1 LPPQKNAWRGVSGM
15 HHWEVGGPINIGW
28 PDHNVPEREYTIV
41 EVEKLSQVFRSRV
54 TNGKKEGGFLV
65 VFDCPEVVLEML
77 AEKATQVL
85 GFKVI
90 VSNLRCSIDGNVLRS
105 FDYEWY
111 PTPEFADRPSDLART
126 ISEALEGMRT
136 TN

>member
-1 LPPQKNAWRGVSGM
+1 M
-15 HHWEVGGPINIGW
+15 HHWEQGGPISIGW
-28 PDHNVPEREYTIV
+28 PDHGMPEREYTIV
-41 EVEKLSQVFRSRV
+41 EGQRRGQVFRGRV

-65 VFDCPEVVLEML
+65 VFDCPEVVLEIL
-77 AEKATQVL
+77 AEQATQRL

-90 VSNLRCSIDGNVLRS
+90 VSGLRCSIEGNILRS

-126 ISEALEGMRT
+126 IAESLDEMR
-136 TN
+136 NPD

>member
-1 LPPQKNAWRGVSGM
+1 M
-15 HHWEVGGPINIGW
+15 HHWEKGGPISIGW
-28 PDHNVPEREYTIV
+28 PDHNVLEREYTIV
-41 EVEKLSQVFRSRV
+41 EAELLGPVFRGRV
-54 TNGKKEGGFLV
+54 TDGKKEGGFLV

-77 AEKATQVL
+77 AEQASNRL

-90 VSNLRCSIDGNVLRS
+90 VSNLRCSIEGTVLRS

-126 ISEALEGMRT
+126 ISEALEKMRGT
-136 TN
+136 G

>member
-1 LPPQKNAWRGVSGM
+1 M
-15 HHWEVGGPINIGW
+15 HHWEKGGPISIGW

-41 EVEKLSQVFRSRV
+41 EVELLGQVFRGRV
-54 TNGKKEGGFLV
+54 TDGKKEGGFLV

-77 AEKATQVL
+77 ADQASNRL

-90 VSNLRCSIDGNVLRS
+90 VSNLRCSIEGTILRS

-126 ISEALEGMRT
+126 ISEALEEMQGT
-136 TN
+136 G

>member
-1 LPPQKNAWRGVSGM
+1 M
-15 HHWEVGGPINIGW
+15 HHWEKGGPISIGW
-28 PDHNVPEREYTIV
+28 PDHDVPEREYTIV
-41 EVEKLSQVFRSRV
+41 EIERLGQVFRSRV
-54 TNGKKEGGFLV
+54 TDGKKEGGFLV

-77 AEKATQVL
+77 AEQATSRL

-90 VSNLRCSIDGNVLRS
+90 VSNLRCSIEGTVLRS

-126 ISEALEGMRT
+126 IAESLSEMRSSG
-136 TN
+136 

>member
-1 LPPQKNAWRGVSGM
+1 M
-15 HHWEVGGPINIGW
+15 HHCENGGPISIGW
-28 PDHNVPEREYTIV
+28 PDHDVPEREYTIV
-41 EVEKLSQVFRSRV
+41 EAELLGQVFRSRV
-54 TNGKKEGGFLV
+54 TDGKKEGGFLV

-77 AEKATQVL
+77 AESATSKL

-90 VSNLRCSIDGNVLRS
+90 VSNLRCSIEGTVLRS

-126 ISEALEGMRT
+126 ISETLEEMRSSG
-136 TN
+136 

>member
-1 LPPQKNAWRGVSGM
+1 M
-15 HHWEVGGPINIGW
+15 HHWEKGGPISIGW
-28 PDHNVPEREYTIV
+28 PAHDVPEREYTIV
-41 EVEKLSQVFRSRV
+41 EAELLGQVFRSRV
-54 TNGKKEGGFLV
+54 TDGKKEGGFLV

-77 AEKATQVL
+77 AESATSKL

-90 VSNLRCSIDGNVLRS
+90 VSNLRCSIEGTVLRS

-126 ISEALEGMRT
+126 SSETLEKMRSSG
-136 TN
+136 

>member
-1 LPPQKNAWRGVSGM
+1 LPPRKSAWRWVSGM

-41 EVEKLSQVFRSRV
+41 EAEKLGQVFRSRV

-90 VSNLRCSIDGNVLRS
+90 VSNLRRSI
-105 FDYEWY
+105 DYEWY
-111 PTPEFADRPSDLART
+111 PTPKFAERPSDLART

>member
-1 LPPQKNAWRGVSGM
+1 M
-15 HHWEVGGPINIGW
+15 HHWEKGGPISIGW

-41 EVEKLSQVFRSRV
+41 EVELLGQVFRGRV
-54 TNGKKEGGFLV
+54 TDGKKEGGFLV

-77 AEKATQVL
+77 AEQASSRL

-90 VSNLRCSIDGNVLRS
+90 VSNLRCSIEGTILRS

-126 ISEALEGMRT
+126 ISETLEEMRGT
-136 TN
+136 G

>member
-1 LPPQKNAWRGVSGM
+1 M
-15 HHWEVGGPINIGW
+15 HHWEKGGPISIGW
-28 PDHNVPEREYTIV
+28 PDHDVPEREYTIV
-41 EVEKLSQVFRSRV
+41 EAELLGQVFRSRV
-54 TNGKKEGGFLV
+54 TDGKKEGGLLV

-77 AEKATQVL
+77 AESATSKL

-90 VSNLRCSIDGNVLRS
+90 VSNLRCSIEVTILRS

-126 ISEALEGMRT
+126 ISETLEEMRSSG
-136 TN
+136 

>member
-1 LPPQKNAWRGVSGM
+1 M
-15 HHWEVGGPINIGW
+15 HHWEKGGPISIGW
-28 PDHNVPEREYTIV
+28 PAHDVPEREYTIV
-41 EVEKLSQVFRSRV
+41 EAELLGQVFRSRV
-54 TNGKKEGGFLV
+54 TDGKKEGGFLV

-77 AEKATQVL
+77 AESATSKL

-90 VSNLRCSIDGNVLRS
+90 VSSLRCSIEGTVLRS

-126 ISEALEGMRT
+126 ISETLEEMRSSG
-136 TN
+136 

>member
-1 LPPQKNAWRGVSGM
+1 M
-15 HHWEVGGPINIGW
+15 HHWEKGGPISIGW
-28 PDHNVPEREYTIV
+28 PDHDVPEREYTIV
-41 EVEKLSQVFRSRV
+41 EAELLGQVFRSRV
-54 TNGKKEGGFLV
+54 TDGKKEGGFLV

-77 AEKATQVL
+77 AESATSKL

-90 VSNLRCSIDGNVLRS
+90 VSNLRCSIEGTVLRS

-126 ISEALEGMRT
+126 ISETLEKMRSSG
-136 TN
+136 

>member
-1 LPPQKNAWRGVSGM
+1 M
-15 HHWEVGGPINIGW
+15 HHWEKGGPISIGW
-28 PDHNVPEREYTIV
+28 PDHDVPEREYTIV
-41 EVEKLSQVFRSRV
+41 EAELLGQVFRSRV
-54 TNGKKEGGFLV
+54 TDGKKEGWFLV

-77 AEKATQVL
+77 AESATSKL

-90 VSNLRCSIDGNVLRS
+90 VSNLRCSIEGTVLRS

-126 ISEALEGMRT
+126 ISETLEEMRSSG
-136 TN
+136 